1 MSMLFKSLLHCTGR
15 VTIGRVPAQVAG
27 RARTPDEP
35 PAEARIRFGRKRW
48 REWCG
53 RVPA

>member
-1 MSMLFKSLLHCTGR
+1 MSMLFKSLLHYIGR

-27 RARTPDEP
+27 HARTPDGP
-35 PAEARIRFGRKRW
+35 RAEARIRFGRKPW
-48 REWCG
+48 REWFG